1 MIWKILGYVSKNSLW
16 LRFDYQRHYL
26 IFSHW
31 AVETNYN
38 LWNNSQVHICPK
50 ENKKRNEYSCEGR
63 FWTCFIHQCSC
74 MNWINNTD
82 ARISTTPAPKNY
94 KLYSHHQQSIKYGK
108 GLIYLFLSKEMVWL
122 GSLISDIDKPLGM
135 ILTTKSVSA

>member
-1 MIWKILGYVSKNSLW
+1 MILKILGYVLKNSLW
-16 LRFDYQRHYL
+16 LRFDYQHHYL

-31 AVETNYN
+31 KQTITSEIIHKYVFT
-38 LWNNSQVHICPK
+38 QKRI
-50 ENKKRNEYSCEGR
+50 RNEMNTAAKEDFEHAS
-63 FWTCFIHQCSC
+63 FI
-74 MNWINNTD
+74 NVLAWIESIILMLS
-82 ARISTTPAPKNY
+82 ISTTPAPKNY